1 MKWRQGSF
9 LVTVTN
15 TFFISFSSLRTLSC
29 GLKRRGEDKE
39 ENQALCSI
47 HFREQPHISVCCK
60 EKYLCTS
67 VSGRNI
73 RHKLW
78 KLSCIFPRAQP
89 FRCKLLQLHCK
100 TLHAEELSG
109 QKRRKKWNRWI
120 CFAVSRWE
128 SPAEM
133 PVQLYWFLH
142 QQMADNI
149 PCVCVPFGKSQV
161 TSGLASVLSEQ
172 MEVHIRYRLQQGNEE
187 MIERR
192 VRGGGRK
199 VRRS

>member
-1 MKWRQGSF
+1 MCPKKKERGQGRKPG
-9 LVTVTN
+9 
-15 TFFISFSSLRTLSC
+15 SLLYP
-29 GLKRRGEDKE
+29 
-39 ENQALCSI
+39 
-47 HFREQPHISVCCK
+47 FREQPCISVCCR
-60 EKYLCTS
+60 EKYHLCTS

-73 RHKLW
+73 KHKLW
-78 KLSCIFPRAQP
+78 KPCIFPRAQP
-89 FRCKLLQLHCK
+89 FRSKLLQLHCK
-100 TLHAEELSG
+100 TLHEEELSG
-109 QKRRKKWNRWI
+109 QKKRKKWNRWI

-128 SPAEM
+128 SSAEM
-133 PVQLYWFLH
+133 LVQLYWFLH

-172 MEVHIRYRLQQGNEE
+172 MEVHIRYQLQQGSGE
-187 MIERR
+187 MIWRR